1 MSRKHTRCRRWAAG
15 ACGVLLCASLLG
27 GCAKTP
33 EDSVVKLKGEAAGG
47 GYEEAESAAGGQTL
61 REILA
66 APEHYES
73 ETKDP
78 TGKLTVITDAQVE
91 IPEAEEVDTI
101 AVSQHPFGQEEI
113 DRITEALFGE
123 ADIYDYY
130 SYTEKTKEDYRAWIE
145 ELEGYVA
152 AGNLDP
158 YREGTD
164 ENGNYI
170 YDIYGVIEQAKRD
183 YENAPEEAERKKVR
197 PQYGLEVGI
206 GMGETEVMEDSFSG
220 IVDTGDGKLYQYD
233 IFSYGP
239 VPMRVQVKRLGNT
252 AHAGLEQP
260 EWWAYQDMEGG
271 ELSYPDE
278 EEIKTKAEISL
289 EEAKEMADEK
299 VSALGISDMDV
310 VSWDYA
316 LRSQAWEEKGGGDF
330 WENEENQAGYLLHY
344 ARRLSGIPITHT
356 VDEGG
361 AYEDIEGTTETWSY
375 ERLDFYVT
383 KEGVD
388 RMDLTN
394 LYDIGEVRTENVK
407 LLPFSEVTAIYE
419 KMMQIQNA
427 DVLNY
432 EDSRT
437 YRIDR
442 IAFGYTRIY
451 EPSTDSRQGVL
462 VPAWDFFGSFEV
474 PGRDNAKTPNQSFL
488 TINAADGS
496 VINRG
501 LGY

>member
-1 MSRKHTRCRRWAAG
+1 MSRNQQMHRRRAVRL
-15 ACGVLLCASLLG
+15 CCMLLGVSLLG

-33 EDSVVKLKGEAAGG
+33 EESVVKLKGRAAGD
-47 GYEEAESAAGGQTL
+47 GYEEAASEPAGHTL
-61 REILA
+61 REILE

-91 IPEAEEVDTI
+91 IPEAEGVSTI

-123 ADIYDYY
+123 AEIYDYY

-164 ENGNYI
+164 SEGNYV
-170 YDIYGVIEQAKRD
+170 YDIYEVIEQAKRD
-183 YENAPEEAERKKVR
+183 YEKAPEKAEGKMVR
-197 PQYGLEVGI
+197 PQYGLETEI
-206 GMGETEVMEDSFSG
+206 GMGETEVQEDSFSG

-260 EWWAYQDMEGG
+260 EWWDCQSMEGG
-271 ELSYPDE
+271 EVSCSE
-278 EEIKTKAEISL
+278 EEVRTKAGISL

-299 VSALGISDMDV
+299 AAALGFSDMDL

-316 LRSQAWEEKGGGDF
+316 LRSRKWEETGTPDF
-330 WENEENQAGYLLHY
+330 WKDEENQAGYLLHY
-344 ARRLSGIPITHT
+344 ARRLGGVPVTYTI
-356 VDEGG
+356 DEGG

-383 KEGVD
+383 KEGID
-388 RMDLTN
+388 RLDLTN
-394 LYDIGEVRTENVK
+394 QYEIGEVRTENVK
-407 LLPFSEVTAIYE
+407 LLPFSEVMEIYE

-437 YRIDR
+437 YQIDR
-442 IAFGYTRIY
+442 ITFGYTRIY
-451 EPSTDSRQGVL
+451 EPSTDNRQGVL

-474 PGRDNAKTPNQSFL
+474 PGRENNKTPNQSFL
-488 TINAADGS
+488 TINGADGS
-496 VINRG
+496 VIDRN